1 MYQKSKHPNNS
12 SSNNSSSNKFINAA
26 VNILSH
32 SSHLE
37 YFMSVVLKPFSLTLQ
52 QFNAL
57 RILASHYPKP
67 IVLKQL
73 TEQMIDKSSNTSR
86 LVDKLSEKNLAVRQN
101 APDNGRIV
109 HISMT
114 DEGLNLVGQV
124 EKTLETNLTTHFAPH
139 EKNAAEKLIETL
151 KILRG

>member
-1 MYQKSKHPNNS
+1 
-12 SSNNSSSNKFINAA
+12 
-26 VNILSH
+26 
-32 SSHLE
+32 
-37 YFMSVVLKPFSLTLQ
+37 MSVTLKPFSLTLQ

-57 RILASHYPKP
+57 RVLASHHPEP
-67 IVLKQL
+67 IVLRQL

-86 LVDKLSEKNLAVRQN
+86 LVDKLSEKNLAVRQY

-124 EKTLETNLTTHFAPH
+124 EESLETNLTTHFVPQ
-139 EKNAAEKLIETL
+139 EKNVTTELIETL

>member
-1 MYQKSKHPNNS
+1 MNQKSKHQNNL
-12 SSNNSSSNKFINAA
+12 SSNRFINAA
-26 VNILSH
+26 VNILSL

-37 YFMSVVLKPFSLTLQ
+37 YFMSVVLKPFRLTLQ

-86 LVDKLSEKNLAVRQN
+86 LVDKLAEKKLAVRQY
-101 APDNGRIV
+101 APENGRIV
-109 HISMT
+109 QISMT
-114 DEGLNLVGQV
+114 DKGLELVGQV
-124 EKTLETNLTTHFAPH
+124 EETLEINLIAHFAPH
-139 EKNAAEKLIETL
+139 EKNATEELITTL